1 MGTLLADLVEEVSLA
16 IEYATGLPEADP
28 SRVGSVGHSYGG
40 GMAMWAPAWDQRRG
54 LAYEFLPSALG

>member
-40 GMAMWAPAWDQRRG
+40 GMAMWAPA
-54 LAYEFLPSALG
+54 